1 MNDKEYTYV
10 IDKYTIGVDTNGYT
24 YITKEVDQMSK
35 EDIMLLNNLINKK
48 VVTLDSEEVKALGE
62 KISLIVSQITTQEAL
77 NDIML
82 KLNKLNAP
90 EENK

>member
-1 MNDKEYTYV
+1 
-10 IDKYTIGVDTNGYT
+10 
-24 YITKEVDQMSK
+24 MSK
-35 EDIMLLNNLINKK
+35 EDIMLLNNLINEK

-62 KISLIVSQITTQEAL
+62 KINLIVSQITTQEAL

-82 KLNKLNAP
+82 KLNKLNTP

>member
-1 MNDKEYTYV
+1 
-10 IDKYTIGVDTNGYT
+10 
-24 YITKEVDQMSK
+24 MSK
-35 EDIMLLNNLINKK
+35 EDIMLLNNLINEK

-62 KISLIVSQITTQEAL
+62 KISLIVSQITTQEVL

>member
-1 MNDKEYTYV
+1 
-10 IDKYTIGVDTNGYT
+10 
-24 YITKEVDQMSK
+24 MSK
-35 EDIMLLNNLINKK
+35 EDIMLLNKLINEK

-62 KISLIVSQITTQEAL
+62 KISLIVSQINTQEAL

>member
-1 MNDKEYTYV
+1 MNKKENLVYYFYH
-10 IDKYTIGVDTNGYT
+10 IL
-24 YITKEVDQMSK
+24 KEVDQMSK
-35 EDIMLLNNLINKK
+35 EDIMLLNNLINEK

>member
-1 MNDKEYTYV
+1 MKKTV
-10 IDKYTIGVDTNGYT
+10 IKITN
-24 YITKEVDQMSK
+24 ITKEVDQMSK
-35 EDIMLLNNLINKK
+35 EDIMLLNNLINEK